1 MTSKPFIARLGHVIG
16 ATLIFCFVALPH
28 NTQNASASEVC
39 PKHDFDQLFIGG
51 YFKNYIW
58 SNVSGA
64 RKITWS
70 LQNSTIELKDISGQK
85 PRAVSRKFSDLERS
99 LIRLAFKNWDDAS
112 EKINFE
118 EVLETAAPDIKIGLV
133 TKNAADNFSS
143 YQWNFG
149 YTNSGGTNS
158 AFNIISGW
166 IMLSDDNQSL
176 SNSIYFQNLVQNA
189 VGHMMGLGE
198 VSNNSKEVSV
208 MKWPIE
214 LRQAQSPLS
223 DFDISLIRQRYGE
236 STCPSTYSW
245 AIKEQRARKSAE
257 TILADA
263 ERQAADIV
271 LSAKRESARITS
283 EATLAAEKTRS
294 EAKLEFTKILEEANY
309 SKNSIISE
317 ATIILSAA
325 KESTK
330 TTTVKCSKGSV
341 KFFITSIKPQCPSGF
356 RTARG

>member
-1 MTSKPFIARLGHVIG
+1 MYRKTSSAITRLTVVTAIFFYFGAAAPMTK
-16 ATLIFCFVALPH
+16 
-28 NTQNASASEVC
+28 SAEANEIC
-39 PKHDFDQLFIGG
+39 PKHDFDRLFIGE
-51 YFKNYIW
+51 YFKQYTWRND
-58 SNVSGA
+58 SGA

-166 IMLSDDNQSL
+166 IMLSDDNQL
-176 SNSIYFQNLVQNA
+176 LFNNIYFQNLVQNA

-198 VSNNSKEVSV
+198 VSSNSKEISV

-214 LRQAQSPLS
+214 LRQAQNPLS
-223 DFDISLIRQRYGE
+223 DFDVSLIRQRYGE

-245 AIKEQRARKSAE
+245 AIKEQ
-257 TILADA
+257 L
-263 ERQAADIV
+263 IV
-271 LSAKRESARITS
+271 I
-283 EATLAAEKTRS
+283 
-294 EAKLEFTKILEEANY
+294 
-309 SKNSIISE
+309 
-317 ATIILSAA
+317 
-325 KESTK
+325 
-330 TTTVKCSKGSV
+330 G
-341 KFFITSIKPQCPSGF
+341 
-356 RTARG
+356 

>member
-1 MTSKPFIARLGHVIG
+1 MPSKTYIAHLRLAIG
-16 ATLIFCFVALPH
+16 ASLIFCFVAAPP
-28 NTQNASASEVC
+28 NTQSASASEIC

-58 SNVSGA
+58 SNDSGA

-176 SNSIYFQNLVQNA
+176 SNNIYFQNLVQNA
-189 VGHMMGLGE
+189 VGHVIGLGE
-198 VSNNSKEVSV
+198 VSSNSKEVSV

-214 LRQAQSPLS
+214 LRQAQNPLS

-245 AIKEQRARKSAE
+245 AIKEQKAKKSAE
-257 TILADA
+257 AILADA
-263 ERQAADIV
+263 ERQAADLV
-271 LSAKRESARITS
+271 LSARRESTRITS

-294 EAKLEFTKILEEANY
+294 EAKLESIKMLEEAN
-309 SKNSIISE
+309 STKNLMISE
-317 ATIILSAA
+317 ANAILATA

-330 TTTVKCSKGSV
+330 TTTLKCSKGSI
-341 KFFITSIKPQCPSGF
+341 KFSLTSIKPKCPVGF
-356 RTARG
+356 RTAKG